1 MNDKYYLLNRDNLMQ
16 QIQMQLYQEK
26 NIFSEFF
33 LAFLKSTL
41 KFKHLPKNDALI
53 AHVFGEIPVPKNLV
67 I

>member
-1 MNDKYYLLNRDNLMQ
+1 MQ
-16 QIQMQLYQEK
+16 RIQMQLYQEQ

-53 AHVFGEIPVPKNLV
+53 AHVFGEIPVPKNL
-67 I
+67 II